1 MRQEFRFYVTF
12 LCGFALLMLGFY
24 SPPQGEIADSV
35 IIASGIIISIGA
47 LAVGVDIKGII
58 AELVKLKQVTFQS
71 TPDKQPDERK

>member
-1 MRQEFRFYVTF
+1 M
-12 LCGFALLMLGFY
+12 
-24 SPPQGEIADSV
+24 

-47 LAVGVDIKGII
+47 LAVGVNIKGII